1 MKGYIVKGIGGFYYV
16 KTEEGV
22 IECKPRGIFRKQKI
36 TPVAGDE
43 VTLETENGAAVI
55 AEIAPRKNVFVRPPV
70 ANLDVLFLVASTTQP
85 TPSTLVLD
93 KLSAI
98 AVDKGVQP
106 VIVCTKAD
114 LGEVEFLRSAYER
127 STLPFIA
134 IRYDSGEGLDEVR
147 QWISGR
153 LCAFCGNS
161 GVGKSTLLNTL
172 LPQAER
178 ETSAISQ
185 KLGRGRH
192 TTREVTI
199 FEAFGGRIADT
210 PGFASLEA
218 NRAGFIPKENL
229 EHAFPE
235 FGPYLGQCQF
245 TGCSHRSEK
254 GCAVR
259 AALAEGKLSQTRYD
273 RNCAPLGCKPNII
286 LGDFDTA
293 PCPVQQNDDIIVLP
307 HVKDDTDTEYAAKLA
322 SEKGFTEV
330 LLLGALG
337 GRRIEH
343 TLSNLATG
351 LGLEERGV
359 RATLQDERSRIT
371 FVRPGETRAYPKEEF
386 FYFSAFPMEG
396 RAEGVCERGSYYE
409 LTDDVLV
416 AGYPLGVS
424 NEYAEGSDCITI
436 STRKGALVVVET
448 VPDTPILTGNKA

>member
-1 MKGYIVKGIGGFYYV
+1 MMRC
-16 KTEEGV
+16 V
-22 IECKPRGIFRKQKI
+22 I
-36 TPVAGDE
+36 
-43 VTLETENGAAVI
+43 
-55 AEIAPRKNVFVRPPV
+55 
-70 ANLDVLFLVASTTQP
+70 
-85 TPSTLVLD
+85 
-93 KLSAI
+93 LSACPVSPELKRLLRPDDFII
-98 AVDKGVQP
+98 ACD
-106 VIVCTKAD
+106 
-114 LGEVEFLRSAYER
+114 
-127 STLPFIA
+127 
-134 IRYDSGEGLDEVR
+134 
-147 QWISGR
+147 
-153 LCAFCGNS
+153 
-161 GVGKSTLLNTL
+161 
-172 LPQAER
+172 
-178 ETSAISQ
+178 
-185 KLGRGRH
+185 
-192 TTREVTI
+192 
-199 FEAFGGRIADT
+199 
-210 PGFASLEA
+210 
-218 NRAGFIPKENL
+218 AG
-229 EHAFPE
+229 
-235 FGPYLGQCQF
+235 Y
-245 TGCSHRSEK
+245 
-254 GCAVR
+254 
-259 AALAEGKLSQTRYD
+259 

-343 TLSNLATG
+343 NLSNLATG

-448 VPDTPILTGNKA
+448 VPDTQILTGNKAYIVVSHHERRESDAGGRYQKPKVSARRSAQAVRHQKGIRKIPGQAAAPVFFVIHHSFVV